1 MIPAA
6 DGGRPPTC
14 PNEVVNLTGQVK
26 GSAEIGRDG
35 SRSVR

>member
-1 MIPAA
+1 MILAA
-6 DGGRPPTC
+6 DDGRPPTC

-26 GSAEIGRDG
+26 GSAEIGRDE